1 MLNLSWSWR
10 SIQGQSQQKEYK
22 KIINNFSKWLWKYIH
37 LKEKRENKRR
47 PKGKVSN
54 HTLASW
60 GSIKV
65 HMATF
70 SILLLEESKGWT
82 IQNEWQ
88 SWVEH
93 LKVYDERGSEQP
105 LSFAIDLANLIW
117 SKWQNMR
124 FFYYT
129 KKTQRV
135 PKKTWEGKKQNLFTI
150 CCYTNYEFSCLIKL
164 SSQRFNYWLYV
175 EIRQAVSILNRL
187 LCDEIES
194 F

>member
-1 MLNLSWSWR
+1 M
-10 SIQGQSQQKEYK
+10 IVE
-22 KIINNFSKWLWKYIH
+22 IH
-37 LKEKRENKRR
+37 PLKEKRENKRR
-47 PKGKVSN
+47 PKGRVSN
-54 HTLASW
+54 HILASW

-135 PKKTWEGKKQNLFTI
+135 PKKTWEGQETKFIYHLLLHQLWIFMPNKIIITMLWLLTM
-150 CCYTNYEFSCLIKL
+150 CWDSP
-164 SSQRFNYWLYV
+164 SS
-175 EIRQAVSILNRL
+175 EHSK
-187 LCDEIES
+187 
-194 F
+194 